1 ATDMPAGT
9 APTTGPPL
17 ATAPPDDGHARRPLE
32 DRSRGGRRM
41 IRSLKATAVLVLAL
55 GACRSVEVQSGPPPG
70 AQPAP
75 PPTADAIPAGTLL
88 RAESNQ
94 PIGTERNRVGD
105 RFTATVTTPLVAQNV
120 QTVVPQG
127 ALIHGVITGLD
138 DSDHLGD
145 QAAIRVDFERIS
157 FQGRSYPFDAEVV
170 DTDVETRRD
179 AAAAVPGAVTG
190 AIAGAALGAVI
201 GGELRDILIGGAL
214 GAGAGTII
222 SLGIGDVEAELPEG
236 TDLVLRTTR

>member
-1 ATDMPAGT
+1 
-9 APTTGPPL
+9 
-17 ATAPPDDGHARRPLE
+17 
-32 DRSRGGRRM
+32 M

-55 GACRSVEVQSGPPPG
+55 GACRSVEVQSGPPTG

-88 RAESNQ
+88 RAELNQ

-105 RFTATVTTPLVAQNV
+105 RFTATVTTPLVAQNGR
-120 QTVVPQG
+120 TVVPQG
-127 ALIHGVITGLD
+127 ARIHGVITGLD

-179 AAAAVPGAVTG
+179 ADAAVTGAVTG

-236 TDLVLRTTR
+236 TDLVLRTTRPISLRR